1 MERFRKPPT
10 ETEGEKREM
19 NLGGREGG
27 RKTQNAKRKTQ
38 NAKTQNAKTQNAK
51 TQNENR

>member
-38 NAKTQNAKTQNAK
+38 NAKTQNENAK